1 MAFQHILGGFVVLV
15 LTTPVALGADPAPK
29 PAEKPAASTEVEVK
43 RIALAEFE
51 KMRADKDDKSIVIL
65 DVRTPEEW
73 KDGRIPG
80 AVHINWRDRDFN
92 EQVAKLDKS
101 KKYLVY
107 CLKGVRSH
115 AAAERMA
122 TLGFT
127 KLYNF
132 AGGWSEYSK
141 AGKPVEK

>member
-1 MAFQHILGGFVVLV
+1 MTRQHILSPFVVL
-15 LTTPVALGADPAPK
+15 LLAAPVAFAADPAPK
-29 PAEKPAASTEVEVK
+29 PAEKPAAQSEVEIK

-107 CLKGVRSH
+107 CLKGVRSQ

-132 AGGWSEYSK
+132 TGGWGEYSK